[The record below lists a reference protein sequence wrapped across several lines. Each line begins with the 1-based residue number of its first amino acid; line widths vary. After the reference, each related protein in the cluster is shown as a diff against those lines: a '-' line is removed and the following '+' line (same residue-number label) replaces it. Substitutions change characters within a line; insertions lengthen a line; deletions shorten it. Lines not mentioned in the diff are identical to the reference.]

1 MTGLHQAAIELLPA
15 YSGGGLDVDQNRD
28 VEALITDYV
37 DNALDADTKATFD
50 EVMEGDLALAEEVE
64 KARRGKDILAELF
77 PPAAE
82 PLEDPNSPE
91 IQQFLDELMAEKR
104 EPEEPDDAKV
114 VRLPTASPSPSRTL
128 YALAASL
135 ATVLIGG
142 SVWFAQNIQGRFDD
156 AQLAQTELRQQVDQL
171 GVERQQQQEQIA
183 GLTDEITTLTSDLD
197 QAIAAGDD
205 AQSSLTG
212 AQTRLATLESDVD
225 RLASEL
231 AEAEEARR
239 IATTQLT
246 DAEGTIVVLR
256 DQQAG
261 LEQQIAGLET
271 DAQTSEEQRQASE
284 TERAALVTDVE
295 RLQSDLATVETER
308 ENARLALTEADA
320 RLATLEDDLVD
331 VRTQLTAANQN
342 ERDAEAQLAETVETL
357 STLRSDRTSLEQQV
371 AELSLQAETGTA
383 ALEAD
388 RERLAAVEQEL
399 AAVQTNWTE
408 AQQQIAQQAIDRAA
422 LDQTLAGLEGRLRWV
437 SQVAEYHQRF
447 AQQPERRWVDASKD
461 EPERLNTLLADL
473 GGELGINRPLP
484 LPRVLAGEGL
494 NFMGARQ
501 LVING
506 MTVAQ
511 LVYKDEDGKLFAFCV
526 MRNMS
531 GQEKQRTPSQFGA
544 NLQLVD
550 WNDQKYRYVVVGYE
564 PIEKLQGLAQQLQR
578 SYASNI

>member
-1 MTGLHQAAIELLPA
+1 MTGLHQVAIELLPA
-15 YSGGGLDVDQNRD
+15 YSGGGLDVDQSRD

-37 DNALDADTKATFD
+37 DGALDVDTKATFD
-50 EVMEGDLALAEEVE
+50 GVMEGDPALAEEVE

-77 PPAAE
+77 PPATD

-91 IQQFLDELMAEKR
+91 IQQFLDELMTKKD
-104 EPEEPDDAKV
+104 EPVEPDDAKV
-114 VRLPTASPSPSRTL
+114 VMLPAVSPPPSRTL

-135 ATVLIGG
+135 AIVLIGG
-142 SVWFAQNIQGRFDD
+142 SVWFAQNIQGRFDE
-156 AQLAQTELRQQVDQL
+156 AQLAQTELQQQVDQL

-183 GLTDEITTLTSDLD
+183 GLTDEITTLTADLD
-197 QAIAAGDD
+197 QAVAAGDD

-212 AQTRLATLESDVD
+212 AQTRLATLERDVD

-246 DAEGTIVVLR
+246 DAEGTIVALR

-271 DAQTSEEQRQASE
+271 DVQTSEEHRQASE
-284 TERAALVTDVE
+284 TERAALVADVG

-308 ENARLALTEADA
+308 DNARLTLTEADA
-320 RLATLEDDLVD
+320 RLATLEDDLAD
-331 VRTQLTAANQN
+331 VRTQLTTANQN
-342 ERDAEAQLAETVETL
+342 ERNAEAQLAEAAETL
-357 STLRSDRTSLEQQV
+357 STLRSGRTSLEQQV
-371 AELSLQAETGTA
+371 AELSLQAETGAA
-383 ALEAD
+383 ALKAN

-408 AQQQIAQQAIDRAA
+408 AQQQIAQQAIDRAT
-422 LDQTLAGLEGRLRWV
+422 LDQTLAGLEDRLRWI

-447 AQQPERRWVDASKD
+447 AQQPPRRWVEASID
-461 EPERLNTLLADL
+461 RPDDLNTLLADL
-473 GGELGINRPLP
+473 GSALGLDRPLP
-484 LPRVLAGEGL
+484 LPGVLADEGL
-494 NFMGARQ
+494 DFMGARQ

-511 LVYKDEDGKLFAFCV
+511 LAYKDDEGQLFAFCV

-531 GQEKQRTPSQFGA
+531 GQEKQLTPSRYGA
-544 NLQLVD
+544 DLQLVD
-550 WNDQKYRYVVVGYE
+550 WNDQKYRFVVVGFE
-564 PIEKLQGLAQQLQR
+564 PIDELQGLAEKIQQ
-578 SYASNI
+578 SYASDI